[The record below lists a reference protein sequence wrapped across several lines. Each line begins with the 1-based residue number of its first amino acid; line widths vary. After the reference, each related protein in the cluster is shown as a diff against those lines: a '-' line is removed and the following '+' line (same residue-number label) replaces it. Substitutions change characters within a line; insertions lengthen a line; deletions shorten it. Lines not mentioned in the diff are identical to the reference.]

1 TDGAYLTSAFWNDG
15 KAEVAFYQVERS
27 RNQYGRPDHQ
37 RFVAGTYVVK
47 HDFDRAAMTKAAEGA
62 ADAVSAFKYAL
73 FYEVESGSY
82 QYKRHWVVNARQADL
97 APLKASFTSFD
108 WCANRYDELAFDA
121 GGTVHRLMRSDDYGN
136 AEGSFAY

>member
-1 TDGAYLTSAFWNDG
+1 
-15 KAEVAFYQVERS
+15 
-27 RNQYGRPDHQ
+27 
-37 RFVAGTYVVK
+37 
-47 HDFDRAAMTKAAEGA
+47 
-62 ADAVSAFKYAL
+62 AL

-121 GGTVHRLMRSDDYGN
+121 GGTVHRVMRSDDYGN
-136 AEGSFAY
+136 AEGSFAYRPDAFTPSQLPLVVRALDFTQAPERAFSVVLSGGEYVGARARLAGRDTVETAAGPLAAERIVVAYDRA